1 MDNVQTPEGPPA
13 PRSTR
18 TAPCSGVFA
27 GFRLAQNSPPKQ
39 DDDIQIN
46 NMKPADFH
54 KLLESSSLIKQGAE
68 AKVYTVEL
76 VKATEGRAAI
86 TVLLKYRFPKTYRHP
101 SLDSQLTKNRLT
113 FEARSL
119 TRALKTGVRVPVLKG
134 LDLEQGWLMLE
145 WIEGISLREWLHV
158 HQQHAQSR
166 EEMSGLLADVGAQI
180 AKLHSADIIHGDLT
194 TSNMM
199 LRKAKTD
206 TAGQEVVMIDFGLS
220 SVTALVED
228 KAVDLYVLERAFL
241 STHSDPN
248 NTLLKHSSPLF
259 EIVLQAYASCLPQH
273 VWKAV
278 QARLANVRMR
288 GRKRSM
294 VG

>member
-1 MDNVQTPEGPPA
+1 MM
-13 PRSTR
+13 
-18 TAPCSGVFA
+18 
-27 GFRLAQNSPPKQ
+27 L
-39 DDDIQIN
+39 
-46 NMKPADFH
+46 ADFA
-54 KLLESSSLIKQGAE
+54 KVLESSTLIKQGAE

-76 VKATEGRAAI
+76 VKAAEGRPGI

-145 WIEGISLREWLHV
+145 WIEGISLREWLQE
-158 HQQHAQSR
+158 HQQHEQSQ
-166 EEMSGLLADVGAQI
+166 EELLNLLSDVGTQI

-199 LRKAKTD
+199 LRASKSQ
-206 TAGQEVVMIDFGLS
+206 GPSRSNQEVVMIDFGLS
-220 SVTALVED
+220 SVTSLVED

-248 NTLLKHSSPLF
+248 NRSLKHSSPLF
-259 EIVLQAYASCLPQH
+259 EIVLQAYANYLSQES
-273 VWKAV
+273 WMAIKT
-278 QARLANVRMR
+278 RLANVRMR